1 MDQIFMG
8 LCYAVPPLIAG
19 NLLYT
24 VLSNMLTAEE
34 GMYMQVIYSA
44 ALLWTGFLVF
54 VSIMEINQYSFGR
67 TILSC
72 FLAIIGIAIILLI
85 FLLCFGLIQQILI
98 FIQSVYKELSYR

>member
-72 FLAIIGIAIILLI
+72 ILAIIGIAIILLI